1 MRTPHGRCRRMGPAA
16 ALAVSLVLVAAAR
29 AAAPP
34 PDEQENPYLWKP
46 LSLIHISEPTRPY

>member
-1 MRTPHGRCRRMGPAA
+1 MGPAA